1 MSGLRRSREQKVD
14 AYRDGA
20 LSPRARAAFERRL
33 ASDAA
38 TQAQLRRSDALGRA
52 VREIWSEGP
61 PAPRVDLVIQ
71 ALRPQMARADAE
83 LAKRASAARWISR
96 VRDLLGPVPLAAAGA
111 AALLALALAS
121 PALMQG
127 FGIQGPGLDGRG
139 ESGFAVSAAGIGVP
153 SMAPPSAIYDLSQE
167 GAPLMIF
174 QGADGSTVIWIL
186 ENPDQQSLG
195 SLSLQEF

>member
-1 MSGLRRSREQKVD
+1 MSRLRRTREQRVD

-20 LSPRARAAFERRL
+20 LSARARAAFERRL
-33 ASDAA
+33 ASDPG

-71 ALRPQMARADAE
+71 ALRPQMVRADAE
-83 LAKRASAARWISR
+83 RASPTPAARWISH

-111 AALLALALAS
+111 AALLALALA
-121 PALMQG
+121 
-127 FGIQGPGLDGRG
+127 GPGLMQDFGLQG
-139 ESGFAVSAAGIGVP
+139 SGSGSAVSAAGFAVP

-186 ENPDQQSLG
+186 ENPDPQALG